1 MHSTGSSA
9 VLPSFS
15 GNRVPASLRE
25 VLDWAARY
33 YVQQLR
39 NLGDEHSVRVYLNQ
53 RGFRTEVLERF
64 QVGFAP
70 DQWQALVEA
79 GCARGFSAEVLG
91 ASGLAVCRRDGQGYF
106 DRLRGRLIF
115 PFVDPEGR
123 VRGFAARTVDGLPAS
138 TGGLAVRY
146 LNTPRTSCFRKQ
158 DLLYGAPQAQD
169 AIRVSGTCVVVEGY
183 TDVLALHQSG
193 IEQAVAVGGSVVYP
207 PQARYLAQLL
217 TGHVRPGRVVLAF
230 DADEAGRTGVKQA
243 LPLLLQRGLLPEV
256 ATLAPGQD
264 VADVGRQERRKGL
277 LRLMRRRC
285 SFTAFLLARARE
297 EGRLDEPAS
306 YAEAIREMLALIQCL
321 PERAQQVG
329 FLTRAFAES
338 RYYGPRFVS
347 DHAQGEAARLAAWCA
362 VFTEMA
368 QDPRPGGVAPREG

>member
-1 MHSTGSSA
+1 
-9 VLPSFS
+9 
-15 GNRVPASLRE
+15 
-25 VLDWAARY
+25 
-33 YVQQLR
+33 
-39 NLGDEHSVRVYLNQ
+39 
-53 RGFRTEVLERF
+53 
-64 QVGFAP
+64 
-70 DQWQALVEA
+70 
-79 GCARGFSAEVLG
+79 
-91 ASGLAVCRRDGQGYF
+91 
-106 DRLRGRLIF
+106 
-115 PFVDPEGR
+115 
-123 VRGFAARTVDGLPAS
+123 
-138 TGGLAVRY
+138 
-146 LNTPRTSCFRKQ
+146 
-158 DLLYGAPQAQD
+158 QD

-297 EGRLDEPAS
+297 E
-306 YAEAIREMLALIQCL
+306 
-321 PERAQQVG
+321 
-329 FLTRAFAES
+329 
-338 RYYGPRFVS
+338 
-347 DHAQGEAARLAAWCA
+347 
-362 VFTEMA
+362 
-368 QDPRPGGVAPREG
+368 